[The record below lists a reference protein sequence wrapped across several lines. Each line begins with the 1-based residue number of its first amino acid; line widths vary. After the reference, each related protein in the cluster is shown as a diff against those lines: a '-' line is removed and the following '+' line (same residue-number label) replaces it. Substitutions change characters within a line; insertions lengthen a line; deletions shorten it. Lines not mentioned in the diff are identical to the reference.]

1 MLEVW
6 PSRCVGC
13 LKLGNQPVDI
23 NRLSLGMAHQARY
36 QRVTFVGC
44 VLVSFLTSSCTAPPP
59 SPPQPLI
66 GGPAVSEVLKHA
78 QAGDPNA
85 QNELGILYSEG
96 RGLPQNYLEARDWFK
111 KAADQGHAGAQV
123 NLGTLYSLG
132 RGAPYSDHMALF
144 WFQKAAE
151 QRNALAFA
159 KLGMMYERG
168 RAVPQSLIEAHM
180 WYNLSAAFG
189 EKRAA
194 ESRDAVA
201 TQMTPGQIAEA
212 ERRAK
217 KWMPKQR

>member
-1 MLEVW
+1 
-6 PSRCVGC
+6 
-13 LKLGNQPVDI
+13 
-23 NRLSLGMAHQARY
+23 MAHRLPTY
-36 QRVTFVGC
+36 FPVTLVGFL
-44 VLVSFLTSSCTAPPP
+44 LVSFFAPSCAAPNP

-66 GGPAVSEVLKHA
+66 GGPAVAEVLKRA
-78 QAGDPNA
+78 QSGDLNA
-85 QNELGILYSEG
+85 QNELGLLYSEG
-96 RGLPQNYLEARDWFK
+96 RGLPQNYREAKDWFK

-180 WYNLSAAFG
+180 WYNLSVAYG

-194 ESRDAVA
+194 ESREAVA

-212 ERRAK
+212 EDRAK
-217 KWMPKQR
+217 KWTPARR

>member
-1 MLEVW
+1 MAH
-6 PSRCVGC
+6 
-13 LKLGNQPVDI
+13 
-23 NRLSLGMAHQARY
+23 RLSPYH
-36 QRVTFVGC
+36 RVTLVGL
-44 VLVSFLTSSCTAPPP
+44 LVASLFWSSCTAPPP
-59 SPPQPLI
+59 GPAQPLI
-66 GGPAVSEVLKHA
+66 GGPAVSEVLKRA

-85 QNELGILYSEG
+85 QNELGLMYSEG
-96 RGLPQNYLEARDWFK
+96 RGLPQNYPEAKDWFK
-111 KAADQGHAGAQV
+111 KAADQGHAAAQV

-144 WFQKAAE
+144 WFERAAE

-168 RAVPQSLIEAHM
+168 RVVPRSLIEAHM
-180 WYNLSAAFG
+180 WYNLSVAYG

-212 ERRAK
+212 EDRAK
-217 KWMPKQR
+217 KWTPKRR

>member
-1 MLEVW
+1 
-6 PSRCVGC
+6 
-13 LKLGNQPVDI
+13 
-23 NRLSLGMAHQARY
+23 MAHR
-36 QRVTFVGC
+36 THCHC
-44 VLVSFLTSSCTAPPP
+44 VNLIELFLLFFLVSSCAAPSSG
-59 SPPQPLI
+59 PPQPLI
-66 GGPAVSEVLKHA
+66 GEPAVGEVLKRA

-85 QNELGILYSEG
+85 QNELGLLYSEG
-96 RGLPQNYLEARDWFK
+96 RGLPQNFHEAKDWFK

-180 WYNLSAAFG
+180 WYNLSVAYG

-201 TQMTPGQIAEA
+201 AQMTPGQITEA
-212 ERRAK
+212 ETRAK
-217 KWMPKQR
+217 KWTPKRR

>member
-1 MLEVW
+1 MLI
-6 PSRCVGC
+6 
-13 LKLGNQPVDI
+13 L
-23 NRLSLGMAHQARY
+23 A
-36 QRVTFVGC
+36 
-44 VLVSFLTSSCTAPPP
+44 SSCATPNP

-66 GGPAVSEVLKHA
+66 GASAANEVLKRA

-85 QNELGILYSEG
+85 QNELGLLYSEG
-96 RGLPQNYLEARDWFK
+96 QGLPHNYLEAKDWFK
-111 KAADQGHAGAQV
+111 KAADQGHSGAQV

-168 RAVPQSLIEAHM
+168 RTVPQNLIEAHM
-180 WYNLSAAFG
+180 WYTLSVAYG
-189 EKRAA
+189 EIRAA

-201 TQMTPGQIAEA
+201 IRMTRSQIVEA
-212 ERRAK
+212 EERAK
-217 KWMPKQR
+217 KWAPNRR

>member
-1 MLEVW
+1 
-6 PSRCVGC
+6 
-13 LKLGNQPVDI
+13 
-23 NRLSLGMAHQARY
+23 MAHRTHCQ
-36 QRVTFVGC
+36 C
-44 VLVSFLTSSCTAPPP
+44 VILIALFLVFFFASSCAAP
-59 SPPQPLI
+59 SSGPPQPLI
-66 GGPAVSEVLKHA
+66 GGPAVGEVLKRA

-85 QNELGILYSEG
+85 QNELGLLYSEG
-96 RGLPQNYLEARDWFK
+96 RGLPQNFLEAKDWFK
-111 KAADQGHAGAQV
+111 KAADKGHAGAQV

-180 WYNLSAAFG
+180 WYNLSVAYG

-201 TQMTPGQIAEA
+201 AQMTPGQIAEA
-212 ERRAK
+212 ETRAK
-217 KWMPKQR
+217 KWTPKRR